1 MKLLLGIPE
10 TYNFQW
16 PWAIKLQHEDHLKL
30 GPPNLHSSQGFR
42 ENVNSQNEP
51 CQLTENFIWPFI
63 YFSLGHKHREEL
75 QVHRVAEVDRL

>member
-1 MKLLLGIPE
+1 MQNTLKNKTKKNFFTMKFLLGIPE
-10 TYNFQW
+10 TYNFQR

-51 CQLTENFIWPFI
+51 CQLTENFI
-63 YFSLGHKHREEL
+63 
-75 QVHRVAEVDRL
+75 